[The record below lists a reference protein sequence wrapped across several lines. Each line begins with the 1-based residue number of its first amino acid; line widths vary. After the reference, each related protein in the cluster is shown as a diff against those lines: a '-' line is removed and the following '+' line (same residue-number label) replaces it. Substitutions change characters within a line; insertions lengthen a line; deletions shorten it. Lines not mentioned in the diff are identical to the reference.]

1 MVQWN
6 IRIRQNKINFD
17 EVTSWYNNENTA
29 NKGFD
34 NFNYPFRFLK
44 KSELLYILMRTQKH
58 S

>member
-17 EVTSWYNNENTA
+17 EVTSWYNNESTA

-34 NFNYPFRFLK
+34 NF
-44 KSELLYILMRTQKH
+44 IG
-58 S
+58 